1 MVPSVIYDCY
11 VHRSAAVPRQM
22 SHLSDNLLFSGAP
35 RRCLF
40 ESFYV
45 AFFKKRPPIQR
56 AERWSPP
63 QRRNKPRRFLLPSFS
78 FAPAVTKEKR
88 ILSTKRLTEKEKT
101 RFVYRNYLSAFFF
114 DTKGP
119 KKKAWQKRN
128 AAKGVSPLR
137 RRPTLRAL
145 DRRRL
150 LKKACENFCASIAV
164 KSPPNQNLK
173 QG

>member
-1 MVPSVIYDCY
+1 MRFI
-11 VHRSAAVPRQM
+11 
-22 SHLSDNLLFSGAP
+22 GAP
-35 RRCLF
+35 RRCFL

-56 AERWSPP
+56 AERWSLVATSEIPLSF
-63 QRRNKPRRFLLPSFS
+63 QSATEGWMPSLGSAEGNRTSGGFPLCNNAKLN
-78 FAPAVTKEKR
+78 FM
-88 ILSTKRLTEKEKT
+88 
-101 RFVYRNYLSAFFF
+101 SAFFF
-114 DTKGP
+114 DTRGT

-150 LKKACENFCASIAV
+150 LKKAGENFCADIAV
-164 KSPPNQNLK
+164 KSPTNQNLK
-173 QG
+173 YPRSFYHTKKILSSNNLK